1 MSRSQISSC
10 AQRYTVYGR
19 DGGEQ
24 CASVLRFNGQSKEP
38 VTGHYLLGNGYRG
51 FDSALMRFNSPDS
64 FSPFGDGGL
73 NAYCYCGGDPVNKID
88 PSGHAGIGLNNFS
101 NGGLFTNRWGL
112 RTAASMMAGQ
122 SSKAPALKTLSV
134 KRALSEIDPN
144 LQGRMKKADRYQS
157 WQTRDVQRLENAS
170 VWLQGRANRFELAKN
185 YFDAENFPL
194 EAQAAYETRNEI
206 LAVKK
211 WVDFKLTNTRA
222 MLERQ
227 KLFEVLPFPPAVDE
241 MPKIRRGG

>member
-1 MSRSQISSC
+1 MSTSQISYC
-10 AQRYTVYGR
+10 ALRYTVYGR

-51 FDSALMRFNSPDS
+51 FNSALMRFNSPDS

-88 PSGHAGIGLNNFS
+88 PSGHAGIELNSFV
-101 NGGLFTNRWGL
+101 NGGLFTKRWGL
-112 RTAASMMAGQ
+112 RTLASMVAGQ

-134 KRALSEIDPN
+134 KKALSEIDAS
-144 LQGRMKKADRYQS
+144 LQGRMKKVERYES
-157 WQTRDVQRLENAS
+157 WQPRDVQRLENAS
-170 VWLQGRANRFELAKN
+170 FWLYGRANRFELAKKN
-185 YFDAENFPL
+185 FDAGNFPL
-194 EAQAAYETRNEI
+194 EAQAAYETWHEI

-211 WVDFKLTNTRA
+211 WVDSKLIKIRP
-222 MLERQ
+222 MVERK
-227 KLFEVLPFPPAVDE
+227 KLFEVLPFPPE
-241 MPKIRRGG
+241 NMPRIRRGG